1 MRRPSPR
8 GDRTPGHLYAAP
20 VRASTGIAFIVAGAL
35 HFTHR
40 RTYEAMMPDYV
51 PRHRECVA
59 VSGVAEIAGG
69 AAILVPRAGSGAR
82 WWLLALLAAV
92 YPANIHMAL
101 HPERYRRIP
110 AWALWARLP
119 LQAVFARAVWRATV

>member
-1 MRRPSPR
+1 MR
-8 GDRTPGHLYAAP
+8 AF
-20 VRASTGIAFIVAGAL
+20 TGIAFIVGGTL
-35 HFTHR
+35 HFTHMR
-40 RTYEAMMPDYV
+40 AYEAIMPDYV
-51 PRHRECVA
+51 PRHRECVI

-69 AAILVPRAGSGAR
+69 AGILVPPARRLAR

-110 AWALWARLP
+110 PWALWARLP
-119 LQAVFARAVWRATV
+119 LQAVFARAVWRATA

>member
-1 MRRPSPR
+1 
-8 GDRTPGHLYAAP
+8 
-20 VRASTGIAFIVAGAL
+20 VRAFTGIAFIVGGTL

-40 RTYEAMMPDYV
+40 RAYEAIMPDYV
-51 PRHRECVA
+51 PRHRECVI

-69 AAILVPRAGSGAR
+69 AGILVPHARRLAR

-92 YPANIHMAL
+92 FPANIHMAL

-110 AWALWARLP
+110 PWALWARLP